1 MLAIGRALMTAPQ
14 MLVLD
19 EPSMG
24 LAPSVVDIVF
34 DAIAAL
40 HAQGQSILMVEQN
53 AALALSLCDYA
64 YVMKRG
70 QIVMQGPAAD
80 LARDPTMID
89 AYLS

>member
-1 MLAIGRALMTAPQ
+1 
-14 MLVLD
+14 
-19 EPSMG
+19 
-24 LAPSVVDIVF
+24 
-34 DAIAAL
+34 
-40 HAQGQSILMVEQN
+40 MVEQN